1 MFAFHKIFFIRTKQ
15 KFNFWTPAERK
26 QLTSKIFCCY
36 CCCKRSAAPTT
47 QQQFAAAVN
56 STKRAEEFSN
66 YQPENISKSE
76 LSTLKE
82 IRKSWMAIK
91 TENNTHK
98 TKKKQR
104 RVPFSLDLFCCFE
117 FFAIVDEHYEPFKWG
132 ATLRE
137 CQAAMCFFCSLLD
150 LVGINFDR
158 INYIFN
164 SQ

>member
-98 TKKKQR
+98 KKKAASSALFAWPFLLFRIFRHR
-104 RVPFSLDLFCCFE
+104 RR
-117 FFAIVDEHYEPFKWG
+117 
-132 ATLRE
+132 TLRAI
-137 CQAAMCFFCSLLD
+137 QMRRNTPWVPRGDVLFLFITWFSW
-150 LVGINFDR
+150 NQFR
-158 INYIFN
+158 QN
-164 SQ
+164 